1 MMLRLAILSSHPIQY
16 FSPLY
21 RALTQSDVDVTVFYL
36 CRQGLEQYKDV
47 GFKQTIQ
54 WDVPL
59 LDGYK
64 SQFLTRAT
72 EMPTF
77 LNSLR
82 LPFYRTLNRDNFDA
96 ILVYGHQYGS
106 YLWTLFR
113 ARLQGLPIL
122 LRCETHLGLKR
133 SFGKQLLFRAL
144 IGSLYR
150 SVGSAFLAIG
160 SRNAAYYRWL
170 GIDSRKIFLAPY
182 SVDNVFFQS
191 KAAEAKNHYVE
202 LREGYKIPTNAVVIL
217 YASKFIDRKR
227 PLDLLHAFVLLSQRH
242 ENVFLL
248 MVGAG
253 PLASELR
260 EFADLQ
266 GLKNIIFTGFQNQS
280 KLPSLFAVSDIFV
293 LPSENEPWGLIIN
306 EAMCA
311 GMPIITTDEVG
322 AAADLV
328 RSGDNGFIY
337 PTGDTDR
344 LCHFLDVLV
353 MDDALRQKMG
363 LRSRAVIQDW
373 GLDATVAGFK
383 AALDFA

>member
-182 SVDNVFFQS
+182 SVDNVFF
-191 KAAEAKNHYVE
+191 
-202 LREGYKIPTNAVVIL
+202 
-217 YASKFIDRKR
+217 
-227 PLDLLHAFVLLSQRH
+227 
-242 ENVFLL
+242 
-248 MVGAG
+248 
-253 PLASELR
+253 
-260 EFADLQ
+260 
-266 GLKNIIFTGFQNQS
+266 
-280 KLPSLFAVSDIFV
+280 
-293 LPSENEPWGLIIN
+293 
-306 EAMCA
+306 
-311 GMPIITTDEVG
+311 PIE
-322 AAADLV
+322 
-328 RSGDNGFIY
+328 S
-337 PTGDTDR
+337 
-344 LCHFLDVLV
+344 C
-353 MDDALRQKMG
+353 
-363 LRSRAVIQDW
+363 
-373 GLDATVAGFK
+373 
-383 AALDFA
+383 